1 MVREL
6 FNGWYSQYRIA
17 DPITGTM
24 LLGTL
29 NQESFCMGI

>member
-6 FNGWYSQYRIA
+6 FKGWYSQYRIP
-17 DPITGTM
+17 DPIIGAT